1 MEKRVKKQ
9 IMIPKEVR
17 AEIIGRLNVDP
28 ATVTR
33 ALQYMVDNSTA
44 RLIRAMAMEMGGRI
58 YDGTRDAGARNVV
71 VLKCLKNFQPSSRD
85 FFQYTSHLIINYFRA
100 F

>member
-1 MEKRVKKQ
+1 
-9 IMIPKEVR
+9 MIPKEVR

-44 RLIRAMAMEMGGRI
+44 RLKWEIFSA
-58 YDGTRDAGARNVV
+58 
-71 VLKCLKNFQPSSRD
+71 
-85 FFQYTSHLIINYFRA
+85 
-100 F
+100 